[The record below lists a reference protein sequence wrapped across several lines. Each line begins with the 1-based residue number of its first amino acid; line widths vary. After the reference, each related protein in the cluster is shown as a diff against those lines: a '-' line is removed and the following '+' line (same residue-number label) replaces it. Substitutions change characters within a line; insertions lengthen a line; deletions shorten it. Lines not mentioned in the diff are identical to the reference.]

1 MAEKFLNTKNKKIFA
16 TVALAITGWH
26 AMIMG
31 ANPLKLP
38 PQPGLISTPL
48 IGGVSLLTEPFK
60 TYFATAP
67 YMILGIGVLLLLFR
81 KKILGFF
88 NSK

>member
-48 IGGVSLLTEPFK
+48 IGGVSLLTVAGFI
-60 TYFATAP
+60 TIIAIYL
-67 YMILGIGVLLLLFR
+67 ILTEY
-81 KKILGFF
+81 
-88 NSK
+88 

>member
-1 MAEKFLNTKNKKIFA
+1 MVVPVRQTGAA
-16 TVALAITGWH
+16 VADEILAILTE
-26 AMIMG
+26 ISFFFS
-31 ANPLKLP
+31 LP
-38 PQPGLISTPL
+38 QI
-48 IGGVSLLTEPFK
+48 EPFK